1 MAGAVAAGPDSM
13 WVTSA
18 ADGTVWR
25 IDPKTHRVLKLA
37 AHGTPTRVAVDA
49 GKAVVTDGPDRRVL
63 SLNERTGATGFVAT
77 LQRNGS
83 GDLLLGDGKAG
94 AWYADPA
101 NGVLG
106 KVDDVLASGSPS
118 AQISIPQNNTTFVS
132 PYLNFDGIAVGEGG
146 VWVAGDQQDR
156 VVWRLD
162 PATHGDEDDPHSLR
176 RERGRGRRG
185 RSLGRVAL
193 RRHCLAHRPANGAHR
208 GDHPVGRGPYS
219 LAVGDGSV
227 WVTGAIDDTLS
238 RIDPRTNRVSATIPL
253 HGAPRSAAIGA
264 GGVWVTTTPPCSRGA
279 AVGDQD
285 RRLRGLPGPVRRGGT
300 TASPAPTSR
309 CSSAAG
315 RRAPPP
321 KPASPE

>member
-1 MAGAVAAGPDSM
+1 MASMPVGRMAGAVAAGPDSM

-162 PATHGDEDDPHSLR
+162 PDTHGVTKTIRIPFVASAVAA
-176 RERGRGRRG
+176 GAGG
-185 RSLGRVAL
+185 VWVAL
-193 RRHCLAHRPANGAHR
+193 LF
-208 GDHPVGRGPYS
+208 GDTV
-219 LAVGDGSV
+219 
-227 WVTGAIDDTLS
+227 S
-238 RIDPRTNRVSATIPL
+238 RIDPRTGRIVATIPS
-253 HGAPRSAAIGA
+253 GGDRTRSRSATAPSGSRERSTTRSAAS
-264 GGVWVTTTPPCSRGA
+264 TRG
-279 AVGDQD
+279 
-285 RRLRGLPGPVRRGGT
+285 R
-300 TASPAPTSR
+300 TASPRPFPSTARRGRSR
-309 CSSAAG
+309 SERAASG
-315 RRAPPP
+315 
-321 KPASPE
+321 